1 MRAVLLAGVSA
12 LMIGLSGIA
21 AGAQQ
26 GDSGKEVTG
35 IVTQVDKENRQ
46 FVVDG
51 QTYSLEQSGGAN
63 MMPQAGNKV
72 KFSYADRGGQKIV
85 TRIGQAGQ

>member
-1 MRAVLLAGVSA
+1 MRAVLLAGISA
-12 LMIGLSGIA
+12 LMIGLSGV

-35 IVTQVDKENRQ
+35 IVSQVDKENRA

-51 QTYSLEQSGGAN
+51 QTYTVEQAGGAD
-63 MMPQAGNKV
+63 MMPQAGNKI
-72 KFSYADRGGQKIV
+72 KFSYDERGGKKVV
-85 TRIGQAGQ
+85 TRIGQATQ